1 MRPIIVLR
9 WLHVFAEDHEVDCNG
24 YRGRLK
30 LSECCDGYMGCQI
43 TNRLA
48 VIAIG

>member
-1 MRPIIVLR
+1 MRQIIVLW

-30 LSECCDGYMGCQI
+30 IIRVL
-43 TNRLA
+43 
-48 VIAIG
+48 